1 MRIGVDYYP
10 EHWEKER
17 WTTDLSLMREAGIQ
31 VVRIGEFDWALYEPR
46 ENEYHF
52 EWMDEIL
59 DFMASHQ
66 MKVVLG
72 TPSATPPKWM
82 ADQYGEELYQSDIH
96 GNPKVFGT
104 RKHYCFNSSMYREKN
119 RTLVEKIASRYGSH
133 PALEGWQIDN
143 ELGWANTTRC
153 YCGKCRKKFQEYLQE
168 KYKTIEELNKR
179 YGTVFWSQTYDSFD
193 QVIIP
198 RAGAC
203 YDSCHDTQGQN
214 PSLLLDFYRFSSDSV
229 IRFMNEQAEIIRKYS
244 SLPITTNML
253 DAAVN
258 SGTGIDYFKMSG
270 SLDYVT
276 WDNYIEF
283 QWGIAEDAAVSRD
296 HALLRSYKHQP
307 FWVMEEQAGPCGWSK
322 LGPTPAPGKLRMWTY
337 QAVANGADTV
347 VYFRWRSCLF
357 GTEEYW
363 HGIIG
368 HDGKTN
374 RRFEEIKKTGQ
385 EMKKLSSE
393 FGPLMP
399 KARVAILKSF
409 DCEWSH
415 SIHRHVEGFDY
426 DKLLLDYYRG
436 FYRLGIPVDFA
447 APEEDLSS
455 YQLVLA
461 PALLMAGPEQRKNL
475 ETYVEQGGHLL
486 LSFRSGIKSMDNTML
501 PQTVPGFFTELA
513 GVRVPDYDPQFQKQ
527 TRVSGVFGQGTAE
540 LWCDILETGTADVL
554 GVYTE
559 DFYAGSPC
567 FTRNSFGAGSVYYL
581 GCDLDPEAMKN
592 LASYLAE
599 ALSFGRPAYAQE
611 GVERVAVTDGRR
623 NAEFVLNHNAHTV
636 IVPVEEPCRDYLT
649 DQEIS
654 GEIRLEPWGV
664 ALLG

>member
-1 MRIGVDYYP
+1 MRIGADYYP

-59 DFMASHQ
+59 DFMAAHQ

-104 RKHYCFNSSMYREKN
+104 RKHYCFNSRMYREKN

-153 YCGKCRKKFQEYLQE
+153 YCEKCRKKFQEYLQE
-168 KYKTIEELNKR
+168 KYQTIEELNKR

-229 IRFMNEQAEIIRKYS
+229 IRFMNEQAEIIRKHS

-623 NAEFVLNHNAHTV
+623 NAEFVLNHNVHTV